1 MGRTRRTRHAR
12 AAKAAESGGAAVRQ
26 RQWQYGFAILLLLA
40 GFLFVLQVRAD
51 QALRTGAALPSRR
64 LEDLTVLLRRQ
75 QEADRSLRDELA
87 ALRKKLDDYRT
98 AEAGGESMTAQMR
111 HEVAQLWVVLG
122 RQAVQGPG
130 LVVTLAAS
138 PRRLVTPQAQDVSA
152 VVNELWAAG
161 AEAVVV
167 NGVRV
172 LAVEGFAPAA
182 GGVRFRTR
190 VLRDPFKIVAI
201 GDPATLEGALL
212 VRGGLVDGL
221 EGVGLNVTLSRS
233 AHFDAPASDAPLRFH
248 YARPAGPP

>member
-1 MGRTRRTRHAR
+1 M
-12 AAKAAESGGAAVRQ
+12 RQ